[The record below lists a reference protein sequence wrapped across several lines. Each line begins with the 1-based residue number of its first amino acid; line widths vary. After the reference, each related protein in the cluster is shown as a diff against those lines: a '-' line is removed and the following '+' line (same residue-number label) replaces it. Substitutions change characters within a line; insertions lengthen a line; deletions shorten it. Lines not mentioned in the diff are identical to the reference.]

1 MRLRVSV
8 AVCAAVL
15 ATAAT
20 AARASSAQLPVPSS
34 QLPVSGSG
42 ILDVPY
48 IQQSEALCGGA
59 AAAMVMRY
67 WGAAGVYA
75 ETFAS
80 LVNDAARGIRG
91 DALLDDLRGR
101 GWDARSFRGD
111 AALVLN
117 RLRDRQP

>member
-67 WGAAGVYA
+67 WGSTGVYA
-75 ETFAS
+75 ESFEH
-80 LVNDAARGIRG
+80 LVDRSAGGIRG
-91 DALLDDLRGR
+91 DVLLADLGRR
-101 GWDARSFRGD
+101 GWNAR
-111 AALVLN
+111 
-117 RLRDRQP
+117 